1 MAADRAIVVNVVVKV
16 MIKSYTMPQPFSNIG
31 IHQKESTILLN
42 SHHHGRVHDVQI
54 AAQNNQTHR
63 AQFIR

>member
-1 MAADRAIVVNVVVKV
+1 VAADRVNSNVVVKV
-16 MIKSYTMPQPFSNIG
+16 MIKSYTMPQPFSNIE
-31 IHQKESTILLN
+31 KESTILLN

-54 AAQNNQTHR
+54 TAQNNQTHR